1 MTKEHYLEE
10 LKKLEPL
17 IGNTP
22 LVRLKSTKF
31 NLYVKLES
39 YNMTGS
45 IKIRPA
51 FNILKSA
58 ISNDIVTSD
67 TTVIESTSGNF
78 GLGLATICRKLEI
91 PFMPVIDPN
100 ITESKERLLR
110 ILASKVKKVT
120 EMDETEG
127 YLLNRIRFI
136 KEYLNKNKNAFN
148 PNQYQNPDNYLAYYK
163 TLGEEISNELPKLDY
178 VFISVS
184 SGGTV
189 TGLSIKLK
197 EMFKDVKIIAVDIEG
212 SLIFSDKAMPRAI
225 PGIGASM
232 RTDIIKNAHIDDHV
246 ILTHAEII
254 EGCHKLLSEQSIFAG
269 GSSGAAYFAAQ
280 KFINKTNSNKDLNI
294 LFISPDGG
302 NSYADTIYND
312 DWVNEKLKKEKQ
324 HGHEVF

>member
-1 MTKEHYLEE
+1 MTKDHYLKE
-10 LKKLEPL
+10 LKELEPL

-51 FNILKSA
+51 YNILKNA
-58 ISNDIVTSD
+58 ITNDIITKD

-78 GLGLATICRKLEI
+78 GLGLATICRKLAI

-110 ILASKVKKVT
+110 ILATKVKKIT

-136 KEYLNKNKNAFN
+136 KKYITKNKNAFN
-148 PNQYQNPDNYLAYYK
+148 PNQYENPNNYLAYYK

-184 SGGTV
+184 SGGTI

-212 SLIFSDKAMPRAI
+212 SMIFSDKAMPRAI

-232 RTDIIKNAHIDDHV
+232 RTNIINDALIDDHV

-254 EGCHKLLSEQSIFAG
+254 DGCHRLLSEQSIFGG

-280 KFINKTNSNKDLNI
+280 KFINNTDSNKDLNI

-302 NSYADTIYND
+302 NSYADTIYNK
-312 DWVNEKLKKEKQ
+312 DWVNKRFKKVKQ
-324 HGHEVF
+324 HSHEVF